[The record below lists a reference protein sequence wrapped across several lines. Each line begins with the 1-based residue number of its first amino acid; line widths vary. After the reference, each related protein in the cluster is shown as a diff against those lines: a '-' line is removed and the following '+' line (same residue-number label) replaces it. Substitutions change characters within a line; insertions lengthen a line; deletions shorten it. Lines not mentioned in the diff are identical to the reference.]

1 MIKPEAIPQFTGD
14 LEQLEKDA
22 TGLGNDA
29 DDIRETGKGVHT
41 QFQGLSAFYTAPEAE
56 ALFASTKPVQ
66 DRADEFADDLEKVKS
81 ALDEYASEVRPLV
94 AKLKQLKAD
103 AAAFVASVED
113 DDEWKYDGDK
123 IDEHNALQSDVTAT
137 VAAFWEAE
145 RTAANKITA
154 LVGGTQYRA
163 NDGSDGK
170 NMYGF
175 SADDMKDAEVPWGT
189 AENEKYHWYEV
200 HQHIKSFVW
209 DGLIVDGVWGTI
221 KGLGTLVGFDGWDAM
236 KDAWKG
242 LGMLVVGT
250 ALYTSPLAY
259 AIPDSALPQWMKDS
273 KEVAKQTGKALLAWD
288 TWSENPAR
296 AAGAVTFN
304 VLTSITGAGNIA
316 KGGTVAKVASV
327 AGKAGKFLDPM
338 THISSVVGKA
348 GQAMKIGDVLAGLK
362 NLNLGKIEIPAIPDG
377 ATLLPDG
384 RLELPDGTVRVPDTP
399 LQLADGT
406 VHVPE
411 GTAPRVP
418 SELPSGAVLM
428 PDGSVLHPDG
438 KLQLPDGSTSTAD
451 VPVEPHKA
459 DLANP
464 DRAAVRVPEQELVGA
479 GARSNPPGAVAQVGD
494 AGNPSAV
501 ADNTVGGGTPAQVGA
516 NAGDTALGG
525 TARTGDNLPGG
536 TANPGGPGP
545 GLPGGPGGFGD
556 NLPGAAGRAGDAPG
570 GGTPGGPYDGPSMSL
585 GDNAAG
591 ATDTL
596 PPGGRDLPEGPGA
609 GPQLGDT
616 NLPEGTPGSGPAD
629 AIPPGTAVPDNAAT
643 PGGGTPGDGTPP
655 RTPEEV
661 MRNHIDRV
669 NDPNDTFFDDHYK
682 SNGHRKDVERL
693 VDGQPVP
700 KLRWDTSDPANP
712 KWIAADNVPPAMPPN
727 YLGDPVPGRRGTVSP
742 ELIGPLDDMARARD
756 EAVARDQTAEQALAN
771 AKAADTADS
780 TPETQQAVTAAD
792 DAHSPLHGDMLR
804 AAEDMGEAA
813 AQHHAIPENFEGARL
828 EFGGLDG
835 PGGAN
840 RFDQIWRRPDGG
852 FVVVEAKGSL
862 TAQLGSRWGS
872 SGGRVM
878 QGTRGYFET
887 ILDQMKKNSAKF
899 PEEAA
904 LGKELRAALKQG
916 KVDYVLVKANV
927 VDGTYA
933 GYQMKHFDLR
943 P

>member
-221 KGLGTLVGFDGWDAM
+221 KGLGTLVGFDGWEAM

-362 NLNLGKIEIPAIPDG
+362 NLNLGKIDIPAIPDG

-384 RLELPDGTVRVPDTP
+384 RLELPDGTVKVPDTP

-438 KLQLPDGSTSTAD
+438 RLQLPDGSTSTVD

-501 ADNTVGGGTPAQVGA
+501 ADNTVGGGNPAQVGA
-516 NAGDTALGG
+516 NAGDTALGA

-536 TANPGGPGP
+536 TANPGGYGP
-545 GLPGGPGGFGD
+545 GGPVGPGGFGD
-556 NLPGAAGRAGDAPG
+556 NLPGATGRVGDAPG

-609 GPQLGDT
+609 GPHPGDT
-616 NLPEGTPGSGPAD
+616 NLPDGNPGSGPAD
-629 AIPPGTAVPDNAAT
+629 AIPPGTAVPDNATT

-661 MRNHIDRV
+661 MRNHVDRV

-682 SNGHRKDVERL
+682 VNGHRRDVERL

-700 KLRWDTSDPANP
+700 KLRWDTSDPMNP
-712 KWIAADNVPPAMPPN
+712 KWIAADDAPPPVPPN
-727 YLGDPVPGRRGTVSP
+727 YLESPVHGKAETVSP
-742 ELIGPLDDMARARD
+742 DNIETLDR
-756 EAVARDQTAEQALAN
+756 TALHRQDAI
-771 AKAADTADS
+771 AAD
-780 TPETQQAVTAAD
+780 
-792 DAHSPLHGDMLR
+792 R
-804 AAEDMGEAA
+804 AAETTLADARQAYESNPSEATKDAYDAADAAHKPRHDTMGKAGETLGDQAA
-813 AQHHAIPENFEGARL
+813 EFHAIPENFSDAQRVDNRALGN
-828 EFGGLDG
+828 
-835 PGGAN
+835 N
-840 RFDQIWRRPDGG
+840 RFDQIWERSDGSY
-852 FVVVEAKGSL
+852 VVVEAKGPS
-862 TAQLGSRWGS
+862 AQLGDRRGL
-872 SGGRVM
+872 SGRQVM
-878 QGTRGYFET
+878 QGTREYFES
-887 ILDQMKKNSAKF
+887 ILAQMDKRGVNDQV
-899 PEEAA
+899 EGA
-904 LGKELRAALKQG
+904 LAEKLDAALKAG
-916 KVDYVLVKANV
+916 KVEYVVVRAKA
-927 VDGTYA
+927 DGGQYA
-933 GYQMKHFDLR
+933 GYTMKKFDIR
-943 P
+943 

>member
-14 LEQLEKDA
+14 LGQLEKDA

-81 ALDEYASEVRPLV
+81 ALDEYAAEVRPLV

-362 NLNLGKIEIPAIPDG
+362 NLNLGKIDIPAIPDG

-384 RLELPDGTVRVPDTP
+384 RLELPDGTVKVPDTP

-438 KLQLPDGSTSTAD
+438 RLQLPDGSTSTVD

-459 DLANP
+459 ELANP

-501 ADNTVGGGTPAQVGA
+501 ADNTVGGGNPAQVGA
-516 NAGDTALGG
+516 NAGD
-525 TARTGDNLPGG
+525 NLP
-536 TANPGGPGP
+536 TASTNPGGPAAPGAGGP
-545 GLPGGPGGFGD
+545 DVGGPGNSGTSGASQAGPTTTGGGSPTGSDTPGNGLSESD
-556 NLPGAAGRAGDAPG
+556 NTGGGAAPEILPPTQGELGAGGEAGAGGTGAG
-570 GGTPGGPYDGPSMSL
+570 GGDGREGGTTGEGGDGPHLIRQDDSFHSEHNYKGQRKSHLNSHGDLVPANPDGEAGVVDHIVGRDPAKSDSPYTSL
-585 GDNAAG
+585 SREGADAKDFGSGRIRVDLARLEADIAAG
-591 ATDTL
+591 KVRGVEVF
-596 PPGGRDLPEGPGA
+596 PPEKVQAALQENANRIAGHEIDL
-609 GPQLGDT
+609 
-616 NLPEGTPGSGPAD
+616 SV
-629 AIPPGTAVPDNAAT
+629 PPGTTRAEAIEIAKERGLSNSKAKRI
-643 PGGGTPGDGTPP
+643 GQ
-655 RTPEEV
+655 R
-661 MRNHIDRV
+661 MIDMMNTR
-669 NDPNDTFFDDHYK
+669 
-682 SNGHRKDVERL
+682 
-693 VDGQPVP
+693 
-700 KLRWDTSDPANP
+700 
-712 KWIAADNVPPAMPPN
+712 
-727 YLGDPVPGRRGTVSP
+727 
-742 ELIGPLDDMARARD
+742 RD
-756 EAVARDQTAEQALAN
+756 EEWLIKGVVPNEYITG
-771 AKAADTADS
+771 
-780 TPETQQAVTAAD
+780 P
-792 DAHSPLHGDMLR
+792 
-804 AAEDMGEAA
+804 
-813 AQHHAIPENFEGARL
+813 
-828 EFGGLDG
+828 FGG
-835 PGGAN
+835 
-840 RFDQIWRRPDGG
+840 
-852 FVVVEAKGSL
+852 KS
-862 TAQLGSRWGS
+862 
-872 SGGRVM
+872 
-878 QGTRGYFET
+878 
-887 ILDQMKKNSAKF
+887 
-899 PEEAA
+899 
-904 LGKELRAALKQG
+904 
-916 KVDYVLVKANV
+916 
-927 VDGTYA
+927 
-933 GYQMKHFDLR
+933 
-943 P
+943 

>member
-14 LEQLEKDA
+14 LGQLEKDA

-29 DDIRETGKGVHT
+29 DNIRETGKGVHT

-66 DRADEFADDLEKVKS
+66 DKADEFADDLEKVKS
-81 ALDEYASEVRPLV
+81 ALDEYAAEVRPLA

-103 AAAFVASVED
+103 AAAFVASVEG

-123 IDEHNALQSDVTAT
+123 IDEHNALQSEVTAT

-175 SADDMKDAEVPWGT
+175 SAEDMKDAEVPWGT

-221 KGLGTLVGFDGWDAM
+221 KGLGTLVGFDGWEAM

-259 AIPDSALPQWMKDS
+259 AVPDSALPQWMKDS

-327 AGKAGKFLDPM
+327 AGKAGAFLDPM
-338 THISSVVGKA
+338 THIASVVGKA

-362 NLNLGKIEIPAIPDG
+362 NLNLGKIDIPALPDG

-384 RLELPDGTVRVPDTP
+384 RLELPDGTVKVPDTP

-438 KLQLPDGSTSTAD
+438 KLQLSDGNMSTAP
-451 VPVEPHKA
+451 VKVEPHKV
-459 DLANP
+459 DLATP
-464 DRAAVRVPEQELVGA
+464 DEAAVRVPDPELELVGA
-479 GARSNPPGAVAQVGD
+479 GARNTPPGAVAQLGD
-494 AGNPSAV
+494 AGNPSAIT
-501 ADNTVGGGTPAQVGA
+501 DNTAGGGTPPHLGP

-525 TARTGDNLPGG
+525 TARTGDNLPTASTNPVGPEATGRGPLGDTPLGG
-536 TANPGGPGP
+536 VGRPDGSPFGGAPARGDISGNGGPESANTGGGSSRPDVPGGGDRDGAIIRDRETPQVADDLSAGHEGSPLGQEPARTEADSPANLDETVNEQLPGQTDVPTGAHPLPDPGP
-545 GLPGGPGGFGD
+545 GEKVLARIDDSRLTRTDGLVTQVDGRPVGEFLD
-556 NLPGAAGRAGDAPG
+556 SLAQERGAAYRDAKEAGSFPRKQTGACVGAVMDRRTG
-570 GGTPGGPYDGPSMSL
+570 VVIEGINGKNYDIIPD
-585 GDNAAG
+585 DNVHPTLAARY
-591 ATDTL
+591 D
-596 PPGGRDLPEGPGA
+596 
-609 GPQLGDT
+609 Q
-616 NLPEGTPGSGPAD
+616 
-629 AIPPGTAVPDNAAT
+629 I
-643 PGGGTPGDGTPP
+643 
-655 RTPEEV
+655 
-661 MRNHIDRV
+661 
-669 NDPNDTFFDDHYK
+669 
-682 SNGHRKDVERL
+682 
-693 VDGQPVP
+693 
-700 KLRWDTSDPANP
+700 
-712 KWIAADNVPPAMPPN
+712 ADNPPHSDHP
-727 YLGDPVPGRRGTVSP
+727 LGHAEVKAANELLWERRKRGLPDDESALAELQASVEFPFLKDKETGAPGRRAP
-742 ELIGPLDDMARARD
+742 FC
-756 EAVARDQTAEQALAN
+756 AN
-771 AKAADTADS
+771 C
-780 TPETQQAVTAAD
+780 
-792 DAHSPLHGDMLR
+792 
-804 AAEDMGEAA
+804 
-813 AQHHAIPENFEGARL
+813 HHM
-828 EFGGLDG
+828 LDG
-835 PGGAN
+835 VRSNHGRFTDDPPSDENWIPG
-840 RFDQIWRRPDGG
+840 
-852 FVVVEAKGSL
+852 
-862 TAQLGSRWGS
+862 
-872 SGGRVM
+872 
-878 QGTRGYFET
+878 
-887 ILDQMKKNSAKF
+887 
-899 PEEAA
+899 
-904 LGKELRAALKQG
+904 
-916 KVDYVLVKANV
+916 
-927 VDGTYA
+927 
-933 GYQMKHFDLR
+933 
-943 P
+943 

>member
-1 MIKPEAIPQFTGD
+1 PQFTGD
-14 LEQLEKDA
+14 LGQLEKDA

-29 DDIRETGKGVHT
+29 DNIRDTGKNIHT
-41 QFQGLSAFYTAPEAE
+41 EFQGLSAFYTAPEAE

-81 ALDEYASEVRPLV
+81 ALDEYVAEVRPLV

-316 KGGTVAKVASV
+316 KGGTAAKVASM

-362 NLNLGKIEIPAIPDG
+362 NLNLGKIDIPAIPDG

-384 RLELPDGTVRVPDTP
+384 RLELPDGTVKVPDTP

-438 KLQLPDGSTSTAD
+438 KLQLSDGNMSTAP
-451 VPVEPHKA
+451 VKVEPHKA
-459 DLANP
+459 DLATP
-464 DRAAVRVPEQELVGA
+464 DEAAVRVPEQELVGA
-479 GARSNPPGAVAQVGD
+479 GARNNPPGAIAQLGD
-494 AGNPSAV
+494 AGNPSAIT
-501 ADNTVGGGTPAQVGA
+501 DNTVGGGTPGQVGA

-525 TARTGDNLPGG
+525 TARTGDNLP
-536 TANPGGPGP
+536 TASTNPGDPGNPNGNVPGGSSPESDSNTPAGRDTGPG
-545 GLPGGPGGFGD
+545 
-556 NLPGAAGRAGDAPG
+556 
-570 GGTPGGPYDGPSMSL
+570 S
-585 GDNAAG
+585 
-591 ATDTL
+591 
-596 PPGGRDLPEGPGA
+596 GRDVTATETTRVESPTPVAGWDEGPGA
-609 GPQLGDT
+609 RG
-616 NLPEGTPGSGPAD
+616 NAEAREGLSGPEPGITSAD
-629 AIPPGTAVPDNAAT
+629 SSAGGTGEIPQVSNLDQATSAPASGTSASS
-643 PGGGTPGDGTPP
+643 GGGFD
-655 RTPEEV
+655 E
-661 MRNHIDRV
+661 IDPSR
-669 NDPNDTFFDDHYK
+669 Y
-682 SNGHRKDVERL
+682 S
-693 VDGQPVP
+693 
-700 KLRWDTSDPANP
+700 
-712 KWIAADNVPPAMPPN
+712 
-727 YLGDPVPGRRGTVSP
+727 RGV
-742 ELIGPLDDMARARD
+742 
-756 EAVARDQTAEQALAN
+756 
-771 AKAADTADS
+771 DTAP
-780 TPETQQAVTAAD
+780 TPSEPMRPDQEQAVTAELTRAGMLPGDQQRVLRTLGKEPYGAAAAD
-792 DAHSPLHGDMLR
+792 LISRGHLQDAPNYQEILNMCKQGSSKAQKSMIPAAYMALSHATDLQSRGFSRVGFEIKDNATGLDLDVTTLHPDGTPHYGYQLKDVNTVEGIKSAVKKAAKQLR
-804 AAEDMGEAA
+804 A
-813 AQHHAIPENFEGARL
+813 EGADQKVAILDIHDSMAGLNPRSLDDL
-828 EFGGLDG
+828 EFHAERS
-835 PGGAN
+835 GATFHL
-840 RFDQIWRRPDGG
+840 RFED
-852 FVVVEAKGSL
+852 GSL
-862 TAQLGSRWGS
+862 TVPPHGP
-872 SGGRVM
+872 V
-878 QGTRGYFET
+878 
-887 ILDQMKKNSAKF
+887 F
-899 PEEAA
+899 P
-904 LGKELRAALKQG
+904 
-916 KVDYVLVKANV
+916 
-927 VDGTYA
+927 
-933 GYQMKHFDLR
+933 
-943 P
+943 

>member
-14 LEQLEKDA
+14 LGQLEKDA

-81 ALDEYASEVRPLV
+81 ALDEYAAEVRPLV

-288 TWSENPAR
+288 TWGENPAR

-362 NLNLGKIEIPAIPDG
+362 NLSLGKIEIPAIPDG

-384 RLELPDGTVRVPDTP
+384 RLELPDGTVKVPDTP

-459 DLANP
+459 ELATP
-464 DRAAVRVPEQELVGA
+464 EQAAVRVPEQELVGA

-494 AGNPSAV
+494 VGNPSAV
-501 ADNTVGGGTPAQVGA
+501 TDNTAVGGGMANTGGQGGLGDSVPGA
-516 NAGDTALGG
+516 TGRAADNVAGDV
-525 TARTGDNLPGG
+525 PGVS
-536 TANPGGPGP
+536 PGP
-545 GLPGGPGGFGD
+545 
-556 NLPGAAGRAGDAPG
+556 A
-570 GGTPGGPYDGPSMSL
+570 MSL
-585 GDNAAG
+585 GDTPG
-591 ATDTL
+591 GVGTL
-596 PPGGRDLPEGPGA
+596 PPVGRE
-609 GPQLGDT
+609 
-616 NLPEGTPGSGPAD
+616 LPEGTPTGSPLHDGTNGLGDSATRQSETTPPGSGTPDSGGSDRPGPDRGPESSELDSTGPEVGAD
-629 AIPPGTAVPDNAAT
+629 EAAERAA
-643 PGGGTPGDGTPP
+643 GDGES
-655 RTPEEV
+655 TPEETRATDDPPSQQPQPDLSRPALPPGDAELTLREV
-661 MRNHIDRV
+661 RNMRGEARWQAGEEFHRQMYGGGPERHYPVPTSQHPEYPVTTTGGRKVDVPVDLPDGRTLAVEVKTYQEYRTIKMEDGPNMTVRNEVPLSKHIREQIHKDIALRDL
-669 NDPNDTFFDDHYK
+669 DPNFD
-682 SNGHRKDVERL
+682 
-693 VDGQPVP
+693 P
-700 KLRWDTSDPANP
+700 RWAFTDA
-712 KWIAADNVPPAMPPN
+712 PP
-727 YLGDPVPGRRGTVSP
+727 
-742 ELIGPLDDMARARD
+742 
-756 EAVARDQTAEQALAN
+756 
-771 AKAADTADS
+771 
-780 TPETQQAVTAAD
+780 
-792 DAHSPLHGDMLR
+792 
-804 AAEDMGEAA
+804 
-813 AQHHAIPENFEGARL
+813 
-828 EFGGLDG
+828 
-835 PGGAN
+835 
-840 RFDQIWRRPDGG
+840 
-852 FVVVEAKGSL
+852 
-862 TAQLGSRWGS
+862 
-872 SGGRVM
+872 
-878 QGTRGYFET
+878 
-887 ILDQMKKNSAKF
+887 SA
-899 PEEAA
+899 
-904 LGKELRAALKQG
+904 ELRAYLT
-916 KVDYVLVKANV
+916 KARIIFIEYGPPPPKNS
-927 VDGTYA
+927 GP
-933 GYQMKHFDLR
+933 G
-943 P
+943 